1 MVLNSRGDFVGR
13 KKKFELELYKC
24 EYNGCESL
32 AEVYLKSVNM
42 HYCKK
47 HFKIVV
53 ETLLRSGGNV
63 GI

>member
-1 MVLNSRGDFVGR
+1 VGR

-24 EYNGCESL
+24 EYNECESL